1 MSIIAAAEAFVKE
14 ELAGNDGSHDWWHI
28 HRVRQMALLLAQEEG
43 LPVRPPPNFEP
54 VTTAHC
60 RCVVQHCRLAS

>member
-1 MSIIAAAEAFVKE
+1 MAIIAAAEAFVKK

-43 LPVRPPPNFEP
+43 LPVRP
-54 VTTAHC
+54 T
-60 RCVVQHCRLAS
+60 QS